1 MDDALSHEEV
11 KRWCARFLPAYKVPG
26 FIVFT
31 EDIPKTS
38 TGKVMRKQLVE
49 EEYGING

>member
-1 MDDALSHEEV
+1 M

-26 FIVFT
+26 FIAFT

-49 EEYGING
+49 EEYGIHG